1 MLSNSLSA
9 GDKISIK
16 AWFGWTEL
24 YVKLDDGKLMA
35 SSKNKDIT
43 IPVSTLSFTSKELT
57 PYSKWK
63 ISWQISGDRGRVHR
77 CMKRQDEEEDD
88 LLEKFLNI

>member
-16 AWFGWTEL
+16 AWFGWTDL
-24 YVKLDDGKLMA
+24 YVKLNDGKLMA
-35 SSKNKDIT
+35 VSKNKDIT
-43 IPVSTLSFTSKELT
+43 ISVSMLSFTSKEFA

-63 ISWQISGDRGRVHR
+63 YLGRSQEIEAEYIEFEE
-77 CMKRQDEEEDD
+77 QDKEEDD
-88 LLEKFLNI
+88 LLEQFLNI